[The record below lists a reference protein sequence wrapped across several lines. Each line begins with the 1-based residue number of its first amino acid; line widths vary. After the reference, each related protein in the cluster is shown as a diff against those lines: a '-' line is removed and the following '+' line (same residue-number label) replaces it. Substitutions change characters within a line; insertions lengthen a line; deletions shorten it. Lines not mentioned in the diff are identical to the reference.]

1 MKLNE
6 IDFNLFNDKEL
17 IRICI
22 KYKLIEYNDI
32 NKYKRS
38 DLLNIIKEW
47 VHNKLKIYGNQK
59 SIKSVSVKRRNS
71 ISGNLQ
77 KNTLSNKRSGPPK

>member
-59 SIKSVSVKRRNS
+59 SIKSVSVKILIQIQQVCHT
-71 ISGNLQ
+71 ISPHS
-77 KNTLSNKRSGPPK
+77 KFY